1 VIFYCTEFTIV
12 SVDFHMNFIVFYS
25 SEVAGVLVEGL
36 LDYILTLYIF
46 CFTFS
51 KIDIQ
56 SV

>member
-1 VIFYCTEFTIV
+1 M
-12 SVDFHMNFIVFYS
+12 DFIVFYS
-25 SEVAGVLVEGL
+25 SEVAGVLVEEFTRL
-36 LDYILTLYIF
+36 YILTLYIF